1 MLALALEAR
10 NDLLQC
16 GPVVFRHGST
26 DCIRA
31 FTSGMNSLVELSKRL
46 TVMGSQSDAL
56 ALPARK
62 SQQPQDVAFGQAR
75 LSPTMRI
82 GRGGSYYNL
91 AQLMKFLN
99 VTVHLRDASAL
110 KKTVEATLQLL
121 FEDYSSVKL
130 PHSSTM
136 SRARRKVDLSMMFM
150 RRLEWEQTGFQP
162 ISVQLSV
169 PCLTRVHLERC
180 RI

>member
-1 MLALALEAR
+1 
-10 NDLLQC
+10 
-16 GPVVFRHGST
+16 
-26 DCIRA
+26 
-31 FTSGMNSLVELSKRL
+31 
-46 TVMGSQSDAL
+46 MGSQSDAL

-99 VTVHLRDASAL
+99 VSLVWHCLAAMCFLNQNTSARIAGTVSNQTVLVTLHQNSTPTRTVHLRDASAL

-150 RRLEWEQTGFQP
+150 RRLEWEQTGFQQ
-162 ISVQLSV
+162 ISVQLSPLDNSSLGCGLCV
-169 PCLTRVHLERC
+169 DLG
-180 RI
+180 